1 MSSSAVLEYTMRL
14 EFFARCLERRISD
27 PVKSPGRQKK
37 RKEREKGKKEEE
49 SSYEYM
55 EAFQSRP
62 IRYHKISASSV
73 SLLLV
78 FMGDEESSLEIL

>member
-1 MSSSAVLEYTMRL
+1 MHTRGDLETRGKKKKKKRVTHMSSSAVLEHTMRL

-27 PVKSPGRQKK
+27 PVKSPGGRGK

-55 EAFQSRP
+55 EAF
-62 IRYHKISASSV
+62 
-73 SLLLV
+73 
-78 FMGDEESSLEIL
+78 